1 MSLLLPQAR
10 LAAREVREL
19 NPQICWWMAAH
30 SMFEGG
36 VAAAVRRIVLS
47 KH

>member
-1 MSLLLPQAR
+1 LPLAR